1 MEEDTKEEIS
11 RWYAVRSQLKREKL
25 AAQKLRDL
33 DGVEVFLPRI
43 RYQKVTRRGP
53 VWWVE
58 PLFPSYLLVK
68 FKLVE
73 QGRLVGYSPGVSHV
87 LKFGSVSPEVPA
99 HLVDD
104 LRSEWAKNKAEG
116 DELTVERVVQPGD
129 EVEVAKGAFQGMEGR
144 VVAVRPSDQRV
155 SMLMD
160 FLGQERRI
168 EVDILDL
175 ILERRLTE
183 NLHRSVD

>member
-1 MEEDTKEEIS
+1 MAEEEKEEA

-25 AAQKLRDL
+25 AAKKLREL
-33 DGVEVFLPRI
+33 EGVEVFLPRI

-68 FKLVE
+68 FQLVE

-87 LKFGSVSPEVPA
+87 LKFGSTSPEVPA
-99 HLVDD
+99 VFVEE
-104 LRSEWAKNKAEG
+104 LRTEWAKSEAEG
-116 DELTVERVVQPGD
+116 EELTVERVVETGD

-144 VVAVRPSDQRV
+144 VVSVRTGDQRV

-160 FLGQERRI
+160 FLGQERKI
-168 EVDILDL
+168 EVEILDL
-175 ILERRLTE
+175 ILERKLAPSTKKDGE
-183 NLHRSVD
+183 